1 MKLYMPTLVYHEK
14 DCIRKHGKE
23 LASFGKKAL
32 IVTGRTSSR
41 KNGSLDAVIE
51 ALTSNQVEYVIFD
64 EIEENPSVE
73 TVMKAREFGIQNAV
87 DYVIGI
93 GGGSPM
99 DACKAIALMITNP
112 NQNEKVLYKNEALT
126 CMPVVAIPTTA
137 GTGSEVTPYA
147 ILTLHAEKTKRS
159 ISHHIFPKL
168 ALMDPTYLKTQ
179 SRSGLVSTAV
189 DTLAHLIE
197 SYLNTNSNEFNRI
210 YSERGLQVW
219 AKVKDALRTGDLEDV
234 DYDLLMQAS
243 MLGGMAISHTGT
255 SLPHGMSYAITYE
268 LGTPHGKAVGIFLAG
283 YVSCYKEKEEANRIL
298 NILGFDSIEAFA
310 SYLKELL
317 GEVEISNDL
326 LDRDIDDLLANRAKL
341 KNYPFEITKEELL
354 RFL

>member
-1 MKLYMPTLVYHEK
+1 MNV
-14 DCIRKHGKE
+14 
-23 LASFGKKAL
+23 
-32 IVTGRTSSR
+32 
-41 KNGSLDAVIE
+41 
-51 ALTSNQVEYVIFD
+51 
-64 EIEENPSVE
+64 
-73 TVMKAREFGIQNAV
+73 V
-87 DYVIGI
+87 DYVIGMRR
-93 GGGSPM
+93 GSPM
-99 DACKAIALMITNP
+99 DACKATALMITNP
-112 NQNEKVLYKNEALT
+112 DQDEKVLYKKETLP
-126 CMPVVAIPTTA
+126 CMPVVAVPTPARTA
-137 GTGSEVTPYA
+137 SEVTPYA

-159 ISHHIFPKL
+159 ISHHVFPKL
-168 ALMDPTYLKTQ
+168 ALMDSTYLKTQ
-179 SRSGLVSTAV
+179 RRSGLVNTAV

-219 AKVKDALRTGDLEDV
+219 AKVKEALRTGDLEDT

-283 YVSCYKEKEEANRIL
+283 YVNCYKDKEEANRIL
-298 NILGFDSIEAFA
+298 KMLGFTSIEEFV

-317 GEVEISNDL
+317 GEVEISKEL